1 MCMDMQAIVD
11 YHDILTRYHFCRTF
25 MILYLLLVRLGLQYT
40 VVLFRQLGSVIDVV
54 QISSAHETI
63 WLLRLS
69 MTVEPASATASLF
82 YHRHLLYASWT
93 TDDRGTVRVA
103 TLTTWT
109 RLDWPK
115 YSS

>member
-1 MCMDMQAIVD
+1 MDMQAIVD

-25 MILYLLLVRLGLQYT
+25 MILYLLLVRLGLQYQ

-82 YHRHLLYASWT
+82 IIAIYYMHLGRRT
-93 TDDRGTVRVA
+93 TGARSE
-103 TLTTWT
+103 WP
-109 RLDWPK
+109 RLQLGPG
-115 YSS
+115 